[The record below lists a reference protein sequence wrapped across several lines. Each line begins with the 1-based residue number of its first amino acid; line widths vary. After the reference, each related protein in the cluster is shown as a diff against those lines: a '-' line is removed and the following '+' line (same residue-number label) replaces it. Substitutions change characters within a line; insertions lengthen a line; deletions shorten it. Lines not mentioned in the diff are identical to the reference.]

1 MGWMRCRYASGNFSR
16 ALSRMEKALSPQ
28 RLDKKVAKKCADI
41 VKARLVRRTP
51 KRWTGQLRRNWRTV
65 QWSTGIWVVE
75 NPSPVMSYLEHG
87 TRPHGARGFR
97 HTSTGKRVRK
107 KLFIPLNRQTAMA
120 YSAQGGTLES
130 KRELFRNGRFITT
143 TRRNRRGIRQQRT
156 TQKKLIYGKDYILA
170 KRVKGI
176 RAKHIVEGMRPFARK
191 LLRIEMRRYLRKA
204 VLGRV

>member
-1 MGWMRCRYASGNFSR
+1 
-16 ALSRMEKALSPQ
+16 
-28 RLDKKVAKKCADI
+28 
-41 VKARLVRRTP
+41 
-51 KRWTGQLRRNWRTV
+51 
-65 QWSTGIWVVE
+65 
-75 NPSPVMSYLEHG
+75 
-87 TRPHGARGFR
+87 
-97 HTSTGKRVRK
+97 
-107 KLFIPLNRQTAMA
+107 MA

-204 VLGRV
+204 ILGRM